1 MNPLLNVE
9 SLFTERYGAP
19 GITVRAPGR
28 VNLIGEHV
36 DYNDG
41 FVLPMAL
48 SLQTVLR
55 FRPRADDKVHLFA
68 AGLNQQAEFS
78 LTHIFKQNSWIDYV
92 AGVAQ
97 QLQRRGFTLRGF
109 EGVIDSS
116 IPMASGLS
124 SSAAIEVA
132 TALAFLNMVG
142 GVLPADE
149 VALLCQ
155 RAENEFLGV
164 NCGIMDQMAVAA
176 CQEDHALLLD
186 CRSLEMRQV
195 PFVLKD
201 HCIIVTDSA
210 APRELAA
217 SAYNERRAQCEQG
230 LAILKTV
237 LPGVRSLRDVSEAD
251 LNKHAALLPAYVV
264 DRVRHVVEEIARTQ
278 FAVAAL
284 ERGDLE
290 IFGIAMNASHRSLAD
305 LYQVSSPE
313 LDWLTSWAQSQPG
326 VLGSRLTGAGF
337 GGCTVSLV
345 ANAHAN
351 GFIERLPVEYLAAM
365 ERHARC
371 WVCRPAAGA
380 SVL

>member
-1 MNPLLNVE
+1 MNPLTNVE
-9 SLFTERYGAP
+9 SLFTERYGAA

-55 FRPRADDKVHLFA
+55 LRPRDDDKVRVFA

-78 LTHIFKQNSWIDYV
+78 LTHIFKQNSWIDYM

-97 QLQRRGFTLRGF
+97 QLQQRGFTLRGF

-116 IPMASGLS
+116 VPMASGLS
-124 SSAAIEVA
+124 SSAALEVA
-132 TALAFLNMVG
+132 TALAFLNLAG
-142 GVLPADE
+142 AELPRAE
-149 VALLCQ
+149 VAQLCQ
-155 RAENEFLGV
+155 RAENLFLGV

-176 CQEDHALLLD
+176 CHEDHALLLD

-195 PFVLKD
+195 PFHLKD
-201 HCIIVTDSA
+201 YCIVVTDSA
-210 APRELAA
+210 APRELAD
-217 SAYNERRAQCEQG
+217 SAYNERRAQCEEG
-230 LAILKTV
+230 LAILQEFV
-237 LPGVRSLRDVSEAD
+237 PGARSLRDISEAQ
-251 LNKHAALLPAYVV
+251 LNEYAANLPPVV
-264 DRVRHVVEEIARTQ
+264 VNRVRHVVEEIARTQ

-284 ERGDLE
+284 ERSDLE
-290 IFGIAMNASHRSLAD
+290 VFGIAMNASHRSLAD

-337 GGCTVSLV
+337 GGCTVTLV
-345 ANAHAN
+345 SNAQVHD
-351 GFIERLPVEYLAAM
+351 FIERLPIEYLAATG
-365 ERHARC
+365 RNARC
-371 WVCRPAAGA
+371 WICTPAAGA